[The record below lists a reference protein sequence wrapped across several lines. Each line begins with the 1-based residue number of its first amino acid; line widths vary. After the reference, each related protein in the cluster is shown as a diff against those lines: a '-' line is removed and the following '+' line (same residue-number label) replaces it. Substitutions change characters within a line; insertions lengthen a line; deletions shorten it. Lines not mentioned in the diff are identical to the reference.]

1 MGRRGS
7 GFGKIAW
14 GPRARA
20 RGFDRLT
27 WGLMSGPM
35 SGLISGLV
43 AGCLLWA
50 ASAPVRA
57 TEAVAES
64 EARAEKPRG
73 AEVDPPGRVG
83 RIVELQGNVSRYDQE
98 ENRWSDAER
107 NRPLTGGDRLSTAG
121 GARVEL
127 RVGST
132 VLRLGGGTE
141 LEVLRLDDDR
151 LAFQLHSGSLALRVR
166 NREKAAEIEIVTLEA
181 RLLPLRAGHYRIDR
195 PNDDTTFAASW
206 RGDLRVDGGG
216 RLTAATGQ
224 RLELYRARGGE
235 LRHIWRGM
243 QSDTFSAWAQGED
256 ERDERHAR
264 SEHVSPEM
272 TGAEDL
278 DRWGQWDRHPDYGAI
293 WYPSTVA
300 VGWAPYRY
308 GRWVWVRPWGW
319 TWMDDARWGFA
330 PFHYGRWVWWRDRW
344 CWAPG
349 AYVARPVYAPAL
361 VAWVGGP
368 HVSVSVNVGAPTV
381 GWVPLAPREVYVP
394 HYRVSPV
401 YIDRVN
407 VNPRFVQP
415 GQPHADPR
423 QPQTIPTGPVAYTN
437 QGVPGAVTVV
447 PRDVLVRRE
456 PVARAVVSLPAELNR
471 APVQVVAPPPPVM
484 QVSPAP
490 QRGDGAGGT
499 AGAVPRV
506 GSPVQREGAPPQVQ
520 GAQGAQGATPV
531 QIPGAVSTMPRR
543 PEMAGDEGPS
553 RDRRDGR
560 EVRPREQ
567 REPRDAGE
575 GRDRRDFSGGAVRPV
590 GPTPAAPVT
599 AAPQVQQVPRVIS
612 MPAQTQGTPSAPPST
627 PPQQQ
632 RQAPAPAPV
641 VVQQPP
647 PQRVQP
653 APPQGQRGG
662 ADDERKRPVPS
673 PRHGEREREATR

>member
-1 MGRRGS
+1 MNDARPSAAAARLRV
-7 GFGKIAW
+7 W
-14 GPRARA
+14 PHGPRAG
-20 RGFDRLT
+20 GFNKVL
-27 WGLMSGPM
+27 WGLMSG
-35 SGLISGLV
+35 LL
-43 AGCLLWA
+43 AGSLLWA
-50 ASAPVRA
+50 ASAASRA
-57 TEAVAES
+57 NEA
-64 EARAEKPRG
+64 EATAADKPRG

-83 RIVELQGNVSRYDQE
+83 RIVDLQGNVSRFDAE

-107 NRPLTGGDRLSTAG
+107 NRPLTTGDRLSTAG

-141 LEVLRLDDDR
+141 LEMVRLDDDR
-151 LAFQLHSGSLALRVR
+151 LTFQLHSGSLALRVR
-166 NREKAAEIEIVTLEA
+166 NREKAAEIDIVTREA
-181 RLLPLRAGHYRIDR
+181 RLLPMRAGHYRIDR

-206 RGDLRVDGGG
+206 RGDLRVESGA

-243 QSDTFSAWAQGED
+243 PSDGFSSWVLAED
-256 ERDERHAR
+256 QRDERHAR

-278 DRWGQWDRHPDYGAI
+278 DRWGQWDRHPEYGAI

-308 GRWVWVRPWGW
+308 GRWVWMRPWGW
-319 TWMDDARWGFA
+319 TWVDDARWGFA
-330 PFHYGRWVWWRDRW
+330 PFHYGRWVYWRDRW

-349 AYVARPVYAPAL
+349 TYVQRPVYAPAM

-368 HVSVSVNVGAPTV
+368 HFSVSVNIGGPTV

-407 VNPRFVQP
+407 VNPRFVPP
-415 GQPHADPR
+415 GQPHAQPG
-423 QPQTIPTGPVAYTN
+423 QPGHPQTIPTGPVAYTN

-456 PVARAVVSLPAELNR
+456 PVARAVVSLPAEVNR
-471 APVQVVAPPPPVM
+471 APVQVVAPPPPVV
-484 QVSPAP
+484 QVAP
-490 QRGDGAGGT
+490 PVQRGDGSVPPQRGGNNT
-499 AGAVPRV
+499 PRV
-506 GSPVQREGAPPQVQ
+506 GPA
-520 GAQGAQGATPV
+520 AQGDAVPPSPHAQGGVPA
-531 QIPGAVSTMPRR
+531 QSPGAVSTVPRR
-543 PEMAGDEGPS
+543 PEMAGDDGRP

-567 REPRDAGE
+567 RDTGE
-575 GRDRRDFSGGAVRPV
+575 RRDRRDVGGADVRPA
-590 GPTPAAPVT
+590 GPTGSVGQATTAPQVVPAAPRSP
-599 AAPQVQQVPRVIS
+599 AAPAAQPPRVIS
-612 MPAQTQGTPSAPPST
+612 MPAQTPAAPAAPPAAAA
-627 PPQQQ
+627 PP
-632 RQAPAPAPV
+632 RQAPAV
-641 VVQQPP
+641 VPP

-662 ADDERKRPVPS
+662 DDDRKRS
-673 PRHGEREREATR
+673 GQAPRHGEREREASR